1 MVSPLISPVISPEQ
15 ISADAYQWIRD
26 FVYHEAGIDLGPS
39 RQMLVISR
47 LRKRLVDCQTNS
59 FDAYTGVLANP
70 KNAQERQAAID
81 LLSTNE
87 TRFFRESD
95 HLEILR
101 SRVLQTHPR
110 GQPLRIWSAAS
121 SSGEEAYSI
130 AMVLSEAC
138 GNTVDWEIFGSDVS
152 ERMVRQAQTG
162 LYPLQRINA
171 IPQDYLKL
179 CCLKGIGKYTGYFLI
194 DARLRKRCRF
204 DVVNLAR
211 PLPDL
216 GLFDVVFFRNALIYF
231 DDQTKEKIV
240 HRLLTKLRQGGVLFI
255 GHSESLKRLVLPLEM
270 IAPTTYQKIG
280 ND

>member
-1 MVSPLISPVISPEQ
+1 MNSLISPVIDPDQ
-15 ISADAYQWIRD
+15 ISAAAYQWIRD
-26 FVYHEAGIDLGPS
+26 FAYHEAGIDLGPS

-47 LRKRLVDCQTNS
+47 LRKRLVDCQTNG
-59 FDAYTGVLANP
+59 FDAYTRVLANP

-87 TRFFRESD
+87 TFFFRESD

-130 AMVLSEAC
+130 AMILSEAC
-138 GNTVDWEIFGSDVS
+138 GNTIDWEIFGSDVS
-152 ERMVRQAQTG
+152 ERMVRRAQNG
-162 LYPLQRINA
+162 LYPLQRIDA

-179 CCLKGIGKYTGYFLI
+179 YCLKGIGRYTGYFLI
-194 DARLRKRCRF
+194 DPRLRKRCRF

-216 GLFDVVFFRNALIYF
+216 GLFDVIFFRNALIYF

-255 GHSESLKRLVLPLEM
+255 GHSESLKRVDLPLEM
-270 IAPTTYQKIG
+270 IAPTAYQKTG